1 MQQGAPYATVW
12 PMFWIVAGAV
22 LVVSGLA
29 IAATAVRGARRAGST
44 GASGIAIAVGGGLL
58 VWGAVALLV
67 GLLTEG

>member
-1 MQQGAPYATVW
+1 MQLGAPYATVW
-12 PMFWIVAGAV
+12 AMFWIAAAPAPAAAGRAP
-22 LVVSGLA
+22 
-29 IAATAVRGARRAGST
+29 AATAGRGAPRAGAT